1 MLGEIRDLET
11 AQISIQASLTG
22 HLVLSTLHTNDS
34 AGAVT
39 RLVDM
44 GVEAFLIASSL
55 EAVLAQRLV
64 RRVCTQCKASYVPS
78 DEVLAQVRISR
89 DSTGGQPFHYGRGCP
104 TCSQSGYKGR
114 MGIYEWLRM
123 SEQLRDLVTRKAPP
137 LVIRDKAIEQGM
149 RTLRDDGL
157 RAILD
162 GKTSVEEVIK
172 YT

>member
-1 MLGEIRDLET
+1 
-11 AQISIQASLTG
+11 
-22 HLVLSTLHTNDS
+22 
-34 AGAVT
+34 
-39 RLVDM
+39 
-44 GVEAFLIASSL
+44 
-55 EAVLAQRLV
+55 
-64 RRVCTQCKASYVPS
+64 
-78 DEVLAQVRISR
+78 
-89 DSTGGQPFHYGRGCP
+89 
-104 TCSQSGYKGR
+104 

-123 SEQLRDLVTRKAPP
+123 SEQLRDLVARKAPT